1 MSGYSPESI
10 TDIILLCNMDNYTVF
25 LFRTF
30 GNDSDL
36 LLINTMQ
43 CYFSHL
49 SIKQMHNDLS
59 PINLTVSNKIVLAL

>member
-59 PINLTVSNKIVLAL
+59 TINLTVSNKIVLAL